1 MQKTR
6 KKNKKVSVLLPVL
19 AVCFVLALAGMVA
32 ALCRPGEQAPFSPPP
47 FEPAAVQGKPEVPEG
62 LGYSSPYKEGMSYRF
77 SVCGNV
83 TMEGTGAVVYL
94 TNPAGNAV
102 WLKVRVLD
110 AEGNLLGE
118 SGLLRPGEYVRTVT
132 LERSPAPGTRI
143 KLKVMGYM
151 PETYRSAGTLVLN
164 TAIGTAE

>member
-1 MQKTR
+1 M
-6 KKNKKVSVLLPVL
+6 
-19 AVCFVLALAGMVA
+19 
-32 ALCRPGEQAPFSPPP
+32 
-47 FEPAAVQGKPEVPEG
+47 
-62 LGYSSPYKEGMSYRF
+62 
-77 SVCGNV
+77 
-83 TMEGTGAVVYL
+83 
-94 TNPAGNAV
+94 

-118 SGLLRPGEYVRTVT
+118 SGLLRPGGYVRTVT